1 MESIQGMFDLSG
13 RVALVTGSSR
23 GIGRAI
29 ALTLGQAGA
38 KVVFHGSRP
47 SKALTATLEEAR
59 GMGISCESVT
69 ADLSDMDST
78 RRLLEQ
84 VETPDIL
91 VLNASLQKYMTIE
104 DFDDEEFDREFITN
118 VKSCCVMMRK
128 MIPEMR
134 RRGFGRVITI
144 GSVNQYR
151 PSPRLIM
158 YSATKSALC
167 TVAMALARTCAGD
180 GVTVNNIS
188 PGCIATD
195 RNAETLS
202 DEDTRLRILDAIPAH
217 RIGVAEDIAGTALL
231 LASPAGSYITGAD
244 IPVTGGLHL

>member
-84 VETPDIL
+84 VDTPDSAE
-91 VLNASLQKYMTIE
+91 ASCKIH
-104 DFDDEEFDREFITN
+104 DDRDLTTRID
-118 VKSCCVMMRK
+118 
-128 MIPEMR
+128 
-134 RRGFGRVITI
+134 VIT
-144 GSVNQYR
+144 
-151 PSPRLIM
+151 
-158 YSATKSALC
+158 
-167 TVAMALARTCAGD
+167 
-180 GVTVNNIS
+180 
-188 PGCIATD
+188 
-195 RNAETLS
+195 
-202 DEDTRLRILDAIPAH
+202 
-217 RIGVAEDIAGTALL
+217 
-231 LASPAGSYITGAD
+231 ASK
-244 IPVTGGLHL
+244 VCW